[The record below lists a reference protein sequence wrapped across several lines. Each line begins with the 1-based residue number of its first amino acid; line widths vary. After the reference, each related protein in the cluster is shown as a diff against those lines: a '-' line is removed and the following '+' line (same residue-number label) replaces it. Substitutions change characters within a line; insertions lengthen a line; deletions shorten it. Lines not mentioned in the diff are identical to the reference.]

1 MIRLSSAFVLG
12 LVFGAWPLA
21 HASAQEEA
29 DTAKTN
35 GEALHV
41 FMDCRSRYCDF
52 DHFRREIT
60 FVNYVRDRRDA
71 QVHVLVTTRRTGS
84 GGEEFTLAYIG
95 QREFEAVDDS
105 LQYFSSDTD
114 TFDEVREG
122 LTRTIEL
129 GLVRYVARLPMAERF
144 VVTYLAPDTLEAT
157 PQTIEDP
164 WNFWIFRIRIGGNLG
179 GEERQS
185 YFSGNGSLSA
195 NRTTEEWKIRLFLN
209 GSYAEDQFELS
220 DGSEVKSYEQSQRG
234 GGSVIKSLGE
244 HWSLGVSAQAG
255 ASTFQNY
262 DVWMELGPAVEYNVF
277 PYSEST
283 RRSFTFVYSV
293 QLNYYDYM
301 EVTLFDQTAE
311 TRPQQ
316 YAEISYTVRQP
327 FGTVT
332 ASVEGENYLDNFEQH
347 RFNVGG
353 FLNIR
358 LVRGLQLNIHG
369 SLARIKDQ
377 INLPREDATDEEVL
391 LRRRELGTEYRY
403 RLNLSLSYTFGS
415 IYNNIVNPRFR

>member
-1 MIRLSSAFVLG
+1 MKRLSSAFVLG

-21 HASAQEEA
+21 GASGQEEA
-29 DTAKTN
+29 DTTKTN

-52 DHFRREIT
+52 DHFRREIS

-84 GGEEFTLAYIG
+84 GGEEFTIAYIG
-95 QREFEAVDDS
+95 QQEFEAVDDS
-105 LQYFSSDTD
+105 LQYFSSNTD

-122 LTRTIEL
+122 LTRTIKL

-144 VVTYLAPDTLEAT
+144 DVTYLAPDTLEST
-157 PQTIEDP
+157 PQTFEDP
-164 WNFWIFRIRIGGNLG
+164 WNFWIFRIRVGGNLG
-179 GEERQS
+179 GEERES
-185 YFSGNGSLSA
+185 FFSGDGSLSA
-195 NRTTEEWKIRLFLN
+195 NRTTEEWKFRLFLN

-220 DGSEVKSYEQSQRG
+220 DGSEVTSFARSQRG
-234 GGSVIKSLGE
+234 GGSAIKSLGE
-244 HWSLGVSAQAG
+244 HWSVGASAEAGVS
-255 ASTFQNY
+255 TYQNY
-262 DVWMELGPAVEYNVF
+262 DLWTELGPAVEYNFF

-283 RRSFTFVYSV
+283 RRSFTFVYAV
-293 QLNYYDYM
+293 LLNYYDYM
-301 EVTLFDQTAE
+301 EVTLFDQTSE
-311 TRPQQ
+311 IRPSQ
-316 YAEISYTVRQP
+316 YAEVSYTVRQP

-332 ASVEGENYLDNFEQH
+332 ASVEGSSYLDNLEQH

-358 LVRGLQLNIHG
+358 LVRGLQLNIRG
-369 SLARIKDQ
+369 SFSRIKDQ

-391 LRRRELGTEYRY
+391 LRRRELGTDYRY